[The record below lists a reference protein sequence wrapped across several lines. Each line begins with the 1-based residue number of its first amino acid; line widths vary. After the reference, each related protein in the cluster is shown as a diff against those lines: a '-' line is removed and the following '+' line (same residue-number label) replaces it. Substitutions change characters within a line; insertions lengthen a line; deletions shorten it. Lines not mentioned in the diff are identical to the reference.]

1 MMQDFLFLSSI
12 SRTASET
19 GRRIVSMN
27 LLPPANPTDNS
38 NNKHQNHLGSN
49 TRMTNQQRQREQLL
63 KQLHYRKFRVMVLP
77 DGMARRKLNQSHF
90 MPKEKRF
97 GLTVEVKF
105 PSHTQSNGATSGEE
119 KGKAKESWLLHKQD
133 SNRSVENV
141 ILGELQHRSFPNKK
155 ELSRLKSQMPSSST
169 ASKTW
174 IISSAVILD
183 LGLPLP
189 YSTTQLRKDE
199 KVDSERVVLHSFPI
213 DWALTVPAYSARLT
227 NESTTRYLDWWTR
240 KRKWEEANPEL
251 AEHQKQE
258 GQEGTRNWTGKTD
271 ELPRGHGGDD
281 GWGAKRGRGQRGGWQ
296 NGHNG
301 SRRDSGWQGHGDVR
315 AEANPAE
322 LNADAPQTETN
333 NAASS
338 TPSSFAEQQPI
349 ESAAGPSQG
358 IISNSLLSLL
368 SQRLGRS
375 AQPTDS
381 GPSAQPQ
388 TTLAEPTSPPSPPPA
403 SATAEETTAQS
414 ILAHLTNP
422 SHTTLA
428 WLLQTLPEG
437 YSVVEFPELRVIAA
451 DQLATSEIVPL
462 VGEGVTADDEP
473 KAAVEEKSTVKQEAK
488 EVSTVTILPASGALG
503 SLGGL
508 LAGYESDSE
517 DGDDTDAQPAP
528 TEVVQDEGDT
538 QAASLASLAQ
548 QHGFHSSN
556 ST

>member
-1 MMQDFLFLSSI
+1 MQDFLFLSSI

-258 GQEGTRNWTGKTD
+258 
-271 ELPRGHGGDD
+271 
-281 GWGAKRGRGQRGGWQ
+281 
-296 NGHNG
+296 
-301 SRRDSGWQGHGDVR
+301 
-315 AEANPAE
+315 
-322 LNADAPQTETN
+322 
-333 NAASS
+333 
-338 TPSSFAEQQPI
+338 
-349 ESAAGPSQG
+349 
-358 IISNSLLSLL
+358 
-368 SQRLGRS
+368 
-375 AQPTDS
+375 
-381 GPSAQPQ
+381 
-388 TTLAEPTSPPSPPPA
+388 
-403 SATAEETTAQS
+403 ATAEETTAQS